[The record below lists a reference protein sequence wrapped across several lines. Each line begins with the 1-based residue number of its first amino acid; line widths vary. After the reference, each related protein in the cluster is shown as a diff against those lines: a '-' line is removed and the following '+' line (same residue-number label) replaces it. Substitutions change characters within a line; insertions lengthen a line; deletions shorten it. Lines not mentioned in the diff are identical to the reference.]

1 MPQLRRQARC
11 TSGLSS
17 HCADG
22 VLLHFAAAYVTLPS
36 LSTAPSSM
44 QCWGGEGG
52 HGLYG
57 GGNKGGQGFH
67 AAAGDFDDACF
78 FDGLRFSDTCS
89 CDASCCDACW
99 LEQSSYSSH
108 MLSFSVRLN
117 SKPMHHLL
125 ATSPTTSATA
135 SPAMLLALWHAKL
148 QSASVAF
155 RPKLPLLSS

>member
-1 MPQLRRQARC
+1 
-11 TSGLSS
+11 
-17 HCADG
+17 
-22 VLLHFAAAYVTLPS
+22 
-36 LSTAPSSM
+36 M
-44 QCWGGEGG
+44 QCSGGEGG

-117 SKPMHHLL
+117 SKPTHHLL

>member
-1 MPQLRRQARC
+1 
-11 TSGLSS
+11 
-17 HCADG
+17 
-22 VLLHFAAAYVTLPS
+22 
-36 LSTAPSSM
+36 
-44 QCWGGEGG
+44 
-52 HGLYG
+52 LYG

-67 AAAGDFDDACF
+67 AAVGVFDDACF
-78 FDGLRFSDTCS
+78 SDGLRFSDTCS

-108 MLSFSVRLN
+108 MLSFAVRLN

-148 QSASVAF
+148 QSSSVAF
-155 RPKLPLLSS
+155 LPKLPLLSSWPTNQRSNSWSANFKQRPPVLGGAVLAAAGAATWADG